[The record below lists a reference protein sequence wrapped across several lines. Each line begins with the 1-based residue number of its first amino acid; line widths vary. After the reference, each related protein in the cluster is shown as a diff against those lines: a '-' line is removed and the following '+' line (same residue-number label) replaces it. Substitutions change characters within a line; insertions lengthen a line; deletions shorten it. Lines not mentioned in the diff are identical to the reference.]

1 MPLSHSVNPPPSE
14 ASVADAAFYECRNV
28 ALRVGVGTAHERTVL
43 EDVNFGV
50 AAGEFVSVLGG
61 SGVGKTT
68 LLRVLG
74 GLHAPA
80 DGSVVLFRGHPVGAP
95 PSDIVTVFQDYAT
108 SLLPWRTVERNV
120 TLGIESTLSRTERRE
135 AAVEALKMVELA
147 DRRMDYPRQL
157 SGGMQQR
164 LQIAR
169 ALVMRPAGLLMDEPF
184 GALDAMT
191 KASLQDILLDIQAK
205 TDMTIVFVTHDI
217 DEAVYLS
224 DRILVL
230 GGSPARVATELVI
243 DLPRPRDQISTK
255 ELPGFLELRH
265 AAYEAIGAKRA

>member
-1 MPLSHSVNPPPSE
+1 VDPPPSRGTAAE
-14 ASVADAAFYECRNV
+14 AAFYECRSV
-28 ALRVGVGTAHERTVL
+28 ALRVGVGTARERTIL
-43 EDVNFGV
+43 EDVNFSV

-74 GLHAPA
+74 GLHTPA
-80 DGSVVLFRGHPVGAP
+80 DGSEVLFRGHPVDAP
-95 PSDIVTVFQDYAT
+95 PTDIVTVFQDYAM

-120 TLGIESTLSRTERRE
+120 TLGIESTLSRRERHG
-135 AAVEALKMVELA
+135 AAVEALKMVELN
-147 DRRMDYPRQL
+147 DRREDYPRQL

-169 ALVMRPAGLLMDEPF
+169 ALVMHPAGLLMDEPF

-191 KASLQDILLDIQAK
+191 KSSLQDILLDIQAK
-205 TDMTIVFVTHDI
+205 TNMTIVFVTHDI

-230 GGSPARVATELVI
+230 GGSPAHVTTQLVI

-255 ELPGFLELRH
+255 ELPRFLELRH